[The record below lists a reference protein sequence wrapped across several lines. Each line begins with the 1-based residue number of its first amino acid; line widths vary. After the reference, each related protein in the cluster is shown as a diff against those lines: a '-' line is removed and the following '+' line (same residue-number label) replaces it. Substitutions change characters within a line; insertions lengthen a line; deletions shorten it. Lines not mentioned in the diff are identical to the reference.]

1 MEIFAASFCFGFL
14 ISLMEI
20 QGRELTT
27 FFAEHKVGIQQYI
40 MVGHEKGW
48 QSCDI
53 LSLSPHK
60 SDAPQFHMDFETF
73 GKLDLSLMLASS
85 HCLLA
90 AFTIESKAGLSAI
103 IQFGWR
109 VIRHKRI
116 ALILSMGKGITLDMA
131 QNTVK
136 LPFLIASLLEG
147 GQKQFLCP
155 IVGRNEP
162 LMQDYMCEMSYASY
176 RYKKLKV
183 GIFGPKPYIFSTNNG
198 IDGTDVRL
206 LKLLAQKLKFV
217 PELMIPMSYRHGAN
231 LVNNNSNTVQPA
243 C

>member
-27 FFAEHKVGIQQYI
+27 FCAEHKVEIQQYI

-53 LSLSPHK
+53 LSLSPHE

-73 GKLDLSLMLASS
+73 GKLDLSSMLSSS

-90 AFTIESKAGLSAI
+90 AFTVESKEDLSAI

-109 VIRHKRI
+109 VIQHKRT
-116 ALILSMGKGITLDMA
+116 ALILSMGKGISLDMA
-131 QNTVK
+131 QNTAK
-136 LPFLIASLLEG
+136 LPFLIASVLKG

-155 IVGRNEP
+155 LVGREEP
-162 LMQDYMCEMSYASY
+162 LNQDYICEISYVSY
-176 RYKKLKV
+176 RHKKLKV
-183 GIFGPKPYIFSTNNG
+183 GLFGINPYIFPTKHG

-217 PELMIPMSYRHGAN
+217 PDILIPRSFSHGAN
-231 LVNNNSNTVQPA
+231 LVKNNFIN
-243 C
+243 